1 MIIKSQKITYDN
13 FMCDLEKV
21 TSYKYLG
28 IDLHDKLNQN
38 YNIEKIING
47 RWKAY
52 YGLENSCKSI
62 KTRVQFQ
69 NIRTYDNFMYG
80 NNNLEKVT
88 LYKYIGIDLHDKL
101 NQNYSIEKNING
113 GWKAYYGL
121 ENSCKSI
128 ELRTHFQNICYN
140 TNLRN
145 L

>member
-28 IDLHDKLNQN
+28 INVHDKLNQN

-47 RWKAY
+47 GWKAY

-62 KTRVQFQ
+62 KTRVRFQ

-88 LYKYIGIDLHDKL
+88 SYKYVRIYLHCKL
-101 NQNYSIEKNING
+101 HQNNMING
-113 GWKAYYGL
+113 R
-121 ENSCKSI
+121 CKV
-128 ELRTHFQNICYN
+128 
-140 TNLRN
+140 
-145 L
+145 